1 MSRAANR
8 RVVETLILT
17 LPKETPM
24 SADAPAT
31 VPVSNTPPLPDD
43 RSLDT
48 RALYAAFAGLCASL
62 VAIGLARFAYTPLI
76 PTLIQAHWFSA
87 ADTVALGA
95 ANFAGYLAGA
105 LLGRPLAAR
114 LSNRHV
120 LRWLMVAA
128 TSAFFACAFPVSVGW
143 FFVWRFLSGLSGGA
157 IMVLVATAIL
167 PHIAPARRAFVS
179 GMIFLGL
186 GLGIAA
192 SGTLVPELLKLG
204 LRATWF
210 GLGAVS
216 LLLTALTWA
225 GWPATDAPA
234 TAPAANGH
242 HAADGALAAHKRAL
256 RVIYVQ
262 YAANALGL
270 VPAMVLLVDYVAR
283 GLGQGA
289 SVGAGYWV
297 LYGVAAIA
305 GPLIGGWLGGRVGFR
320 NGYRIAMVLQGLA
333 VGLLALSH
341 HTAALWTATIVLG
354 AFTPGIVPMV
364 LGRMQDLLPHDA
376 TAQRAAWSRATA
388 SFALFQAVGGYGYA
402 WLFSHTHENYALIF
416 TCGAVAMAVAFAADF
431 TVRPGTRP
439 AA

>member
-1 MSRAANR
+1 MSQ
-8 RVVETLILT
+8 
-17 LPKETPM
+17 
-24 SADAPAT
+24 DAPAPT
-31 VPVSNTPPLPDD
+31 AMTSQD

-48 RALYAAFAGLCASL
+48 RALHAAFAGLCASL

-76 PTLIQAHWFSA
+76 PSLIQAHWFSA

-105 LLGRPLAAR
+105 LLGRPIAAR
-114 LSNRHV
+114 LSNRHA

-128 TSAFFACAFPVSVGW
+128 TAAFFACAFPVSVSW
-143 FFVWRFLSGLSGGA
+143 FFVWRFISGLSGGA

-167 PHIAPARRAFVS
+167 PHIAPGRRAFVS

-216 LLLTALTWA
+216 LLLTALSWS
-225 GWPATDAPA
+225 GWPATDTPPGMPAPTLA
-234 TAPAANGH
+234 GH
-242 HAADGALAAHKRAL
+242 HAADGALAGHRRAL
-256 RVIYVQ
+256 RVIYIQ

-289 SVGAGYWV
+289 AIGARYWV
-297 LYGVAAIA
+297 LYGIAAIA
-305 GPLIGGWLGGRVGFR
+305 GPLLGGWLGGRVGFR
-320 NGYRIAMVLQGLA
+320 NGYRIAMVMQGLA

-341 HTAALWTATIVLG
+341 HTAALWVATIVLG

-364 LGRMQDLLPHDA
+364 LGRVQELLPHDP

-388 SFALFQAVGGYGYA
+388 SFALFQALGGYGYA
-402 WLFSHTHENYALIF
+402 WLFSHSHENYALIF
-416 TCGAVAMAVAFAADF
+416 ACGAVAMAVAFIADF
-431 TVRPGTRP
+431 TVRAPR

>member
-1 MSRAANR
+1 MSQDAAAAPPSVR
-8 RVVETLILT
+8 KVA
-17 LPKETPM
+17 
-24 SADAPAT
+24 ADDA
-31 VPVSNTPPLPDD
+31 LD
-43 RSLDT
+43 RS
-48 RALYAAFAGLCASL
+48 ALHAALAGLCASL

-76 PTLIQAHWFSA
+76 PALIQAHWFSA
-87 ADTVALGA
+87 SDAVTLGA

-114 LSNRHV
+114 MSNRHA

-128 TSAFFACAFPVSVGW
+128 TAAFFACAMPLSVSW
-143 FFVWRFLSGLSGGA
+143 FFFWRFLSGLAGGA

-167 PHIAPARRAFVS
+167 PHIAPSRRAFVS
-179 GMIFLGL
+179 GLIFLGL

-204 LRATWF
+204 LRATWI

-216 LLLTALTWA
+216 LVLTAISWL
-225 GWPATDAPA
+225 GWPASDTPPGMPAA
-234 TAPAANGH
+234 TAAGH
-242 HAADGALAAHKRAL
+242 HAADQALASHKQAL

-289 SVGAGYWV
+289 SVGSGYWV
-297 LYGVAAIA
+297 LYGVTAIA
-305 GPLIGGWLGGRVGFR
+305 GPLVSSWLGGRVGYR
-320 NGYRIAMVLQGLA
+320 NGYRIAMVLQGFA
-333 VGLLALSH
+333 VGLLAVSH
-341 HTAALWTATIVLG
+341 HTAALWIATILLG

-364 LGRMQDLLPHDA
+364 LGKLQDMMPHDPV
-376 TAQRAAWSRATA
+376 AQRAAWSRATA
-388 SFALFQAVGGYGYA
+388 SFALFQAIGGYGYA
-402 WLFSHTHENYALIF
+402 YLFSHTHENYALIF

-431 TVRPGTRP
+431 VARKPVSQPRRP
-439 AA
+439 